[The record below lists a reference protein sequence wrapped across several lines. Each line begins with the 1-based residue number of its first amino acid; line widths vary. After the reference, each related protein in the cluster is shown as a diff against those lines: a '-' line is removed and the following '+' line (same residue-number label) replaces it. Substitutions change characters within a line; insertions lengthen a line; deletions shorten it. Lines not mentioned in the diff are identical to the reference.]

1 MARSF
6 GARPP
11 SPPVVPR
18 CGSDGRDCAVS
29 VIGYRLLADS
39 PPTSCKRRIG
49 SFSGECRVGGG
60 LSSARDVAAAEFPAG
75 EVAAFPLG
83 ASGNRT
89 TAIPGCVRASPTR
102 PGSAPS
108 SSPPPPTARRRS
120 VAVPSASHHF
130 PVSLD
135 VAQLLVSVGV
145 GVGVFR

>member
-11 SPPVVPR
+11 SLPVVPR

-83 ASGNRT
+83 ASGNR
-89 TAIPGCVRASPTR
+89 P
-102 PGSAPS
+102 
-108 SSPPPPTARRRS
+108 RRS
-120 VAVPSASHHF
+120 LDACVPLPRA
-130 PVSLD
+130 PAPPLPPRLPRR
-135 VAQLLVSVGV
+135 QLGGGQLQYRPHRITSRSV
-145 GVGVFR
+145 